1 MTTVWKKAEEAVEVG
16 ADNGDILAPLKR
28 VMQKYMK
35 RAEKHQHAGRLEC
48 AAYCYEQGAN
58 VMALIN
64 Q

>member
-1 MTTVWKKAEEAVEVG
+1 
-16 ADNGDILAPLKR
+16 